1 MPVLCSWHCLGCW
14 GYACEQNRP
23 KKSLLLW
30 SLSSVRKKSE
40 KIKGKKV
47 WRGGVAVLIGVD
59 RVALTEK
66 VIYVIRVKGNKEERH
81 ADI

>member
-1 MPVLCSWHCLGCW
+1 M
-14 GYACEQNRP
+14 E
-23 KKSLLLW
+23 
-30 SLSSVRKKSE
+30 
-40 KIKGKKV
+40 
-47 WRGGVAVLIGVD
+47 GGVAVLIGVD